1 MSKKKVAIQGVKGCF
16 HDSAAHLFFGE
27 NDLEIV
33 PCDSFQELFRKVQSD
48 SSMAGIV
55 AIENTIAG
63 SLLANYEL
71 MRKSGLRIVG
81 EHKLRIKQS
90 ICAMPGQSLDE
101 LEEVLSHPIAL
112 MQCGEFIDKHKN
124 LRAIEFDDTANAAK
138 TIAEKHVMKAGA
150 ICGTYAAHLYGLEV
164 LQEGIETNKHN
175 FTRFLILDHD
185 DKLMN
190 GKEKNKSTVSF
201 TVPHSPG
208 ALSKIL
214 TIISFYD
221 INLTKIQSMP
231 IIGKEWEYLFYV
243 DLTYD
248 DYDRYLQALEAF
260 RPLTSS
266 LQVLGDYAEGEQT
279 I

>member
-1 MSKKKVAIQGVKGCF
+1 
-16 HDSAAHLFFGE
+16 
-27 NDLEIV
+27 
-33 PCDSFQELFRKVQSD
+33 
-48 SSMAGIV
+48 
-55 AIENTIAG
+55 
-63 SLLANYEL
+63 
-71 MRKSGLRIVG
+71 
-81 EHKLRIKQS
+81 
-90 ICAMPGQSLDE
+90 MPGQSLDE

-138 TIAEKHVMKAGA
+138 TIAEKHIMKAGA